1 VATTLRRRASAF
13 VVQFSLPE
21 RNKTEGRPNSRTTA
35 SWGCPARPDTI
46 QTAPYAK
53 RELKG
58 RRRDRELELLNRHAK
73 ELNAEGN
80 DSAAYQAA
88 WDPE

>member
-1 VATTLRRRASAF
+1 VPQTVRGS
-13 VVQFSLPE
+13 QKDP
-21 RNKTEGRPNSRTTA
+21 
-35 SWGCPARPDTI
+35 TI
-46 QTAPYAK
+46 GGLSSY
-53 RELKG
+53 ESG
-58 RRRDRELELLNRHAK
+58 LLNRHAK

>member
-1 VATTLRRRASAF
+1 VRA
-13 VVQFSLPE
+13 
-21 RNKTEGRPNSRTTA
+21 
-35 SWGCPARPDTI
+35 
-46 QTAPYAK
+46 YAK

>member
-1 VATTLRRRASAF
+1 VWQGASVGVSRLRAGKLA
-13 VVQFSLPE
+13 
-21 RNKTEGRPNSRTTA
+21 A
-35 SWGCPARPDTI
+35 
-46 QTAPYAK
+46 
-53 RELKG
+53 KG